1 MTPIFGA
8 IEAGGTKF
16 VCMVGSGPDDIL
28 DIARFPTST
37 PTETLGRVLEFF
49 RRPRQG
55 VSLAAIGV
63 ASFGPIDLSP
73 DSPHYGHITTTPK
86 LPWQYTDVVGPLRAA
101 FGVPVGWDTDV
112 NGAALA
118 EQRWGA
124 GIGADPLVYI
134 TVGTGIGGGALV
146 GGEPVHGMLHPE
158 MGHLLVPSF
167 AGDDFP
173 GVCPFHGRCLEGVA
187 SGPALQARAGRP
199 AQDLAHDDPIWELE
213 ATYLAY
219 GILCMTEILAPKRV
233 VVGGGVAEQPAL
245 IPAIRRQLLRLNNAY
260 LAWMSEPGAIEAYV
274 VAPGLGDRAGI
285 LGALEL
291 ARRAYA
297 AARHP

>member
-1 MTPIFGA
+1 MTPTFGA

-16 VCMVGSGPDDIL
+16 VCMIGNGPDDIL
-28 DIARFPTST
+28 DIDRFPTTS
-37 PTETLGRVLEFF
+37 PGETLGRVLEFF
-49 RRPRQG
+49 RRPHPG

-73 DSPHYGHITTTPK
+73 ESPHYGQITTTPK

-118 EQRWGA
+118 ERRWGA

-167 AGDDFP
+167 AGDEFP

-199 AQDLAHDDPIWELE
+199 AQDLAHDDPIWDLE

-219 GILCMTEILAPKRV
+219 GILCMTEILAPERV

-245 IPAIRRQLLRLNNAY
+245 IPAIRRQLLRLNNGY
-260 LAWMSEPGAIEAYV
+260 LAWMAEPGAIEAYV
-274 VAPGLGDRAGI
+274 VSPGLGDRAGI

-291 ARRAYA
+291 ARRAYTA
-297 AARHP
+297 AEHQ